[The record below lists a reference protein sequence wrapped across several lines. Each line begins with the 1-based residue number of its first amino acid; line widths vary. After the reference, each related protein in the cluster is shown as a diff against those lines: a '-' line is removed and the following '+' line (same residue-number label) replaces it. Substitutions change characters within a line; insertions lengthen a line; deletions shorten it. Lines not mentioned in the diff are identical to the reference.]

1 MINNVVLTGRLT
13 KDIELRYT
21 PNGKAVANG
30 TIAVARSFSNA
41 NGEKEADFLLI
52 QAWGK
57 TAETMA
63 NYLKKGNLIGV
74 EGRLASRDYE
84 QDGVKK
90 YITEIIIE
98 KFTFLEKK
106 NN

>member
-13 KDIELRYT
+13 KDVELRFT

-30 TIAVARSFSNA
+30 TLAVNRSFANS
-41 NGEKEADFLLI
+41 NGEKESDFFLV

-63 NYLKKGNLIGV
+63 NYTKKGALIGI
-74 EGRLASRDYE
+74 EGRLSSRDYE
-84 QDGVKK
+84 VEGVKK
-90 YITEIIIE
+90 YVTEIIVE

-106 NN
+106 Q